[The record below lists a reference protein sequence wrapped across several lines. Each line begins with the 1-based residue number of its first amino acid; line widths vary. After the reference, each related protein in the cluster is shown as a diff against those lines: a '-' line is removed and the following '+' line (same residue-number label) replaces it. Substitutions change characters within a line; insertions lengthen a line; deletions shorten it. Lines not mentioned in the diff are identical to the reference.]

1 MKRREL
7 IKRIERMAKA
17 GGTDMALVREGAS
30 HTIFRVGTAVFP
42 IPRHSEINERTAQSI
57 LKQAAEGL
65 E

>member
-1 MKRREL
+1 
-7 IKRIERMAKA
+7 MATA

-65 E
+65 ER